1 MLKEFLMRAGIKS
14 QASYVEM
21 GYGQVEP
28 NHLSAQR
35 TAQIYA
41 QLPAD
46 PAIAV
51 LEQGQFVKYDYANG
65 LVNFTGAG
73 EWMLVYN
80 EIKLYR
86 EHQLD
91 CEFAM
96 IKGNYQARVYSP
108 LNGDNG
114 AMAEELYGPTRFLQG
129 RREKYVDGTFE
140 TLGEIKFN
148 ENGDWAGKDED
159 GIVPDYSVAS
169 TVHDYYEMNDINN
182 PDITEEYRKRLFMKL
197 RAVKNAEKMMPTG
210 ATMVPRVF
218 KTNVGDHYTTNM
230 INETTLGVGDVLY
243 VGKNGIL
250 SKTKNDAA
258 IEAAPNVDPQLN
270 VYATAASGDMAWQV
284 VKVYTMPDHQKGVKI
299 MRIA

>member
-14 QASYVEM
+14 QANYVEL

-41 QLPAD
+41 QLPAAAD
-46 PAIAV
+46 INV

-96 IKGNYQARVYSP
+96 VKGNYQARVYSP
-108 LNGDNG
+108 LDGTK
-114 AMAEELYGPTRFLQG
+114 AAEELYGPTRFLQG
-129 RREKYVDGTFE
+129 RRERWNGTGFE
-140 TLGEIKFN
+140 TL
-148 ENGDWAGKDED
+148 DEVKPPVFKAD
-159 GIVPDYSVAS
+159 GTVDEAATAAQKAADYSVVS
-169 TVHDYYEMNDINN
+169 NVHDYYEMNDINN
-182 PDITEEYRKRLFMKL
+182 PEIEEDYRTRLFMKL
-197 RAVKNAEKMMPTG
+197 RAVKHPEAMMPEGT
-210 ATMVPRVF
+210 TMVPRVF
-218 KTNVGDHYTTNM
+218 KTNVGDIFTTNT
-230 INETTLGVGDVLY
+230 INVPKSGETLDLTGIKNGASLY
-243 VGKNGIL
+243 VGENGIL
-250 SKTKNDAA
+250 TTAKA
-258 IEAAPNVDPQLN
+258 EASDTFAG
-270 VYATAASGDMAWQV
+270 SGDMEWQI
-284 VKVYTMPDHQKGVKI
+284 VKVYNMPDFQRGVKI
-299 MRIA
+299 TRVK

>member
-14 QASYVEM
+14 QANYVEL

-46 PAIAV
+46 PSIEV
-51 LEQGQFVKYDYANG
+51 LEQGQFVKYDYAAG

-80 EIKLYR
+80 ETKLYR

-108 LNGDNG
+108 LDGEK
-114 AMAEELYGPTRFLQG
+114 AAEEMYGPTRFLQG
-129 RREKYVDGTFE
+129 RREKWNDTTKTFE
-140 TLGEIKFN
+140 TIP
-148 ENGDWAGKDED
+148 AIED
-159 GIVPDYSVAS
+159 PQNPGHVADYSVAS
-169 TVHDYYEMNDINN
+169 EVHDYYEMNDINN
-182 PDITEEYRKRLFMKL
+182 PEIAEDYRKRLFMKL
-197 RAVKNAEKMMPTG
+197 RAVKHPEKMMPENT
-210 ATMVPRVF
+210 TMVPRVF
-218 KTNVGDHYTTNM
+218 KTNVGDIFTTNT
-230 INETTLGVGDVLY
+230 INAPVSGETVDVEAIAVNKLLTP
-243 VGKNGIL
+243 GAKGIL
-250 SKTKNDAA
+250 ELTENQDA
-258 IEAAPNVDPQLN
+258 PML
-270 VYATAASGDMAWQV
+270 WQI
-284 VKVYTMPDHQKGVKI
+284 VKVYTMPDFQRGVKI
-299 MRIA
+299 MRIK

>member
-1 MLKEFLMRAGIKS
+1 
-14 QASYVEM
+14 M

-46 PAIAV
+46 PAIEV
-51 LEQGQFVKYDYANG
+51 LEQGQFVKYDYATG

-108 LNGDNG
+108 LD
-114 AMAEELYGPTRFLQG
+114 ASKPEEIYGPTRLLQG
-129 RREKYVDGTFE
+129 VREHYDAEKKAFVTDSAIANPE
-140 TLGEIKFN
+140 TG
-148 ENGDWAGKDED
+148 AVED
-159 GIVPDYSVAS
+159 FSVAS

-182 PDITEEYRKRLFMKL
+182 PAIAEEYRKRLFMKL
-197 RAVKNAEKMMPTG
+197 RDRGNREAMMPEGT
-210 ATMVPRVF
+210 AMVPRVF

-230 INETTLGVGDVLY
+230 INEDTLAVGDILY
-243 VGKNGIL
+243 VGANGIL
-250 SKTKNDAA
+250 CK
-258 IEAAPNVDPQLN
+258 
-270 VYATAASGDMAWQV
+270 TAAEPVEGVFAGSGDMKWQV

-299 MRIA
+299 LRIA